1 MCNFAGSVGA
11 GLAVGV
17 EFGSRVMGGLGLY
30 TRGARAKQRGG
41 GDNVAMAFTV
51 AADPKLP
58 PAPAL
63 QADLHRRLRKLAR
76 VFDLP
81 ALRRQSLGAP
91 EVVAYY
97 ENCHDAYRKYHSAE
111 GAVHMAL
118 NDGDSFDPDGFYGQL
133 RLMERGWATPPA
145 DLLELAFGQGFNLAY
160 LAQRHPNSQFS
171 GIDFTPA
178 HVRIAGQRL
187 QREGLTRV
195 TLTEGDFHQ
204 LPYADASFDAVFC
217 IESFC
222 HAMNLPQALGE
233 VARVL
238 RPGGRFTLFDGY
250 LSQPAA
256 QLGAEEALA
265 VELVARGMAI
275 ESLQLPQ
282 DLLAAAQDVGL
293 KTTRMDALD
302 AQVLPS
308 LRRLERT
315 TGAIIRFPWLGRWAL
330 ARRHPARGRNVLAG
344 YLLRS
349 ALQMGLLCYRHIEL
363 QKDTH

>member
-1 MCNFAGSVGA
+1 MP
-11 GLAVGV
+11 L
-17 EFGSRVMGGLGLY
+17 
-30 TRGARAKQRGG
+30 
-41 GDNVAMAFTV
+41 TV
-51 AADPKLP
+51 AVDPQVQ
-58 PAPAL
+58 AQQA
-63 QADLHRRLRKLAR
+63 QQAQQACRADLHRRLRKLAR
-76 VFDLP
+76 VFDLA
-81 ALRRQSLGAP
+81 ALRQQRLGAP

-118 NDGDSFDPDGFYGQL
+118 NDGDTFDPDGFYGQL
-133 RLMERGWATPPA
+133 RLMERGWAPPPA
-145 DLLELAFGQGFNLAY
+145 DVLELAFGQGFNLAY
-160 LAQRHPNSQFS
+160 LAQRHPGSRFT

-187 QREGLTRV
+187 QREGLGHV
-195 TLTEGDFHQ
+195 ALTQGDFHH

-217 IESFC
+217 VESFC
-222 HAMNLPQALGE
+222 HAMDLPQALAE

-238 RPGGRFTLFDGY
+238 RPGGCFTLFDGY
-250 LSQPAA
+250 LSQPVL
-256 QLGAEEALA
+256 QLGEDEALA

-275 ESLQLPQ
+275 ESLQLPE
-282 DLLAAAQDVGL
+282 DLLAAAQAVGL

-315 TGAIIRFPWLGRWAL
+315 TGAVIRFPWLGRWAL

-349 ALQMGLLCYRHIEL
+349 TLQLGLLCYRHIEL
-363 QKDTH
+363 QKEEH